1 MASAAYDNLAAK
13 AAGNAID
20 LITKIYGVD
29 NWGFGYFHINGDGNL
44 AVAPSKDRAHAID
57 LYGVVRELIRR
68 KQSPP
73 FLLRFPQILDE
84 RMAALHQAFAKA
96 IDEFRYDGRHLA
108 VYPAKVNQKS
118 EVVTRL
124 LESGYRYELRAGSG
138 QQGGTGSRPRHAV
151 GRRCSHRLQRTQ
163 RRPVS
168 AYSHLGRETRKTNHH
183 RRRGL

>member
-20 LITKIYGVD
+20 LINKIYGVD
-29 NWGFGYFHINGDGNL
+29 NWGFGYFHINADGNL
-44 AVAPSKDRAHAID
+44 AVAPSKDRANAID
-57 LYGVVRELIRR
+57 LYGVVGELIRG

-84 RMAALHQAFAKA
+84 RMAALHQAFASA

-124 LESGYRYELRAGSG
+124 LESGYRYDYGLEVGSKAELAAALAMPLAPGALIVCNG
-138 QQGGTGSRPRHAV
+138 
-151 GRRCSHRLQRTQ
+151 LKDDLFLRT
-163 RRPVS
+163 
-168 AYSHLGRETRKTNHH
+168 AILALLMKK
-183 RRRGL
+183 